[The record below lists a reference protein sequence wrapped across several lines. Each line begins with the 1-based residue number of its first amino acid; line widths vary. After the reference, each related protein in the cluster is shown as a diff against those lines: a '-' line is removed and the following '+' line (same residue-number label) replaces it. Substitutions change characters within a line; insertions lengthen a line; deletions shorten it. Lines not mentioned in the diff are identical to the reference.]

1 MESIRTE
8 ILSENKFQKVFSISK
23 SKSNE
28 KNNIWID
35 LRLKALINN
44 EFKFTKC
51 GITILLS
58 EFDELCQNLEQ
69 NNYTTFGTTER
80 KISILKTNYIYIRKI
95 LLQKISA
102 ENIIER
108 NISLTNNEIK
118 KLLKLKN
125 SIDFN
130 TL

>member
-1 MESIRTE
+1 MESIRSE

-51 GITILLS
+51 GITIQLN
-58 EFDELCQNLEQ
+58 EFDELCKNLEQ

-118 KLLKLKN
+118 KLLILKN

-130 TL
+130 SL

>member
-1 MESIRTE
+1 MESIRSE

-51 GITILLS
+51 GITIQLN
-58 EFDELCQNLEQ
+58 EFDELCKNLEQ

-118 KLLKLKN
+118 KLLQLKK

>member
-69 NNYTTFGTTER
+69 NNYTTFGSAER

-118 KLLKLKN
+118 KLLQLKK